1 LLLRRPITTYMIILA
16 VMIFGLVAL
25 SRLSV
30 NLLPEINAPVLLI
43 RTQWDGASAREVE
56 RTVNER
62 LEASLSTIN
71 GVQHV
76 QSIAKQG
83 LSLISLQFG
92 WKTNMNLA
100 FLNTREKLDQ
110 VQYSFPSNVSR
121 PELIRSSPSDAPIAV
136 LSITSKSS
144 NANSFNTKMELRQW
158 TDQVLTR
165 RLEQIDGVA
174 QAVMVGSV
182 QPEVQIHFNSKE
194 LDQYGLTLTHVQ
206 QAIQNAN
213 RFSSTGQLRDGWY
226 RYSLKIESKLQS
238 LDEIRHLPIAKLGTS
253 KILHL
258 DDVATIHMGQH
269 TPTSFSQ
276 LDQQSIL
283 SVLVKKDYG
292 SNTVRDFDK
301 IKPILKSL
309 KQQYPD
315 IKVQVLTETAST
327 IRNTISN
334 LLQTLLVGGIL
345 AFLILFIYLRD
356 PRMPLSIGISIPIS
370 IFLTFLVMYLAN
382 IQLNII
388 SLSGLTL
395 GIGLLVDNSIV
406 VLDNIQRHRK
416 VHPNNMLRAAGDGTR
431 EVAMAVTASTLTTIS
446 VFLPLVFLG
455 GFQGV
460 FFRDQALTLSISLV
474 ASLLVAIIILPV
486 LVVQLQKGRSHPNWD
501 RDYSFVLKVQDTY
514 EQGLQSILRHPLL
527 GLSIFVAGILLA
539 AAGFI
544 YLPKNVLPSMPA
556 KRLEYRVT
564 LPANTSLKTSHFVAG
579 QMITNIQ
586 KKAHTDNI
594 LSLGG
599 YTDQT
604 NLAELSEESLNR
616 FRIEIPTKN
625 DKQTQ
630 RIRDVLATWET
641 RHPKWTILPLQ
652 TNSPFRTLLNFDTTP
667 LKIEFVGNNRNH
679 SVNLSQKFD
688 RQIQKQYPDW
698 KMKVVHGRKQQIWSI
713 TFNNG
718 ALLDLGITENQVIN
732 YLQSL
737 SAGNEVTEWDH
748 DQDEIQV
755 RLFSKHGHYTQLAN
769 LAIPSNGRMIPL
781 QDVAK
786 VQKID
791 QPEQLSRINQTPVL
805 TYATNVSLIDWWLHR
820 KEYRSFIQ
828 QFIHNNGIRII
839 PSGLALQLQQ
849 LFLHLGWLL
858 LLSVV
863 IIFII
868 LASQFESLL
877 YPFIILF
884 SIPFAWIGSIL
895 LLWTFGLGLNIFS
908 FLGLLVLT
916 GIAVNDAIL
925 KVDFMKRYYERFGNL
940 WEAITKAGE
949 HRFRSVVMTTLTTV
963 LGLLPMTIPWGEGY
977 AYRQSLGVSLMGG
990 MISSTLLTL
999 FLIPLIFLWVQ
1010 RFRERLLGKP
1020 EMVDGE

>member
-1 LLLRRPITTYMIILA
+1 MIILA
-16 VMIFGLVAL
+16 VFIFGGVAL

-30 NLLPEINAPVLLI
+30 NLLPEINAPVLLV
-43 RTQWDGASAREVE
+43 RTQWQGASAQEVE
-56 RTVNER
+56 RTVNQR
-62 LEASLSTIN
+62 LEAVLSTIS
-71 GVQHV
+71 GVQHIH
-76 QSIAKQG
+76 SISKQG

-92 WKTNMNLA
+92 WGTNMNLA

-110 VQYSFPSNVSR
+110 IQYGLPRQVSR
-121 PELIRSSPSDAPIAV
+121 PDLIRSSPSDKPIAV
-136 LSITSKSS
+136 LSVTSTSQ

-158 TDQVLTR
+158 TNQVLTR

-174 QAVMVGSV
+174 QAVMVGAV
-182 QPEVQIHFNSKE
+182 QPEVQIHFKPN
-194 LDQYGLTLTHVQ
+194 LIDQYGLSIDQ
-206 QAIQNAN
+206 IRQAISNAN
-213 RFSSTGQLRDGWY
+213 YFTSNGQLRDGWY
-226 RYSLKIESKLQS
+226 RYSLKIESRLKS
-238 LDEIRHLPIAKLGTS
+238 LNEIRTLPIAKLGNS
-253 KILHL
+253 RILHL
-258 DDVATIHMGQH
+258 NDVATIKMGQH
-269 TPTSFSQ
+269 TPTSFSL
-276 LDQQSIL
+276 LDQQQIL
-283 SVLVKKDYG
+283 TVLVKKDYG
-292 SNTVRDFDK
+292 SNTVRVFGK
-301 IKPILKSL
+301 IKPVITSL
-309 KQQYPD
+309 KQQYPN
-315 IKVQVLTETAST
+315 IKVQVLTQTAST

-356 PRMPLSIGISIPIS
+356 PRLPLSIGISIPIS
-370 IFLTFLVMYLAN
+370 IFLTFLVMYIAN

-416 VHPNNMLRAAGDGTR
+416 LNPKKILLAADVGTR

-474 ASLLVAIIILPV
+474 ASLIVAILILPV
-486 LVVQLQKGRSHPNWD
+486 LTVRLQKVGSHSNWD
-501 RDYSFVLKVQDTY
+501 RDYTFVVKVQDAY
-514 EQGLQSILRHPLL
+514 ERGLQYVLHHPMF
-527 GLSIFVAGILLA
+527 GISIFITGVLLA

-544 YLPKNVLPSMPA
+544 YLPKKVLPNIPS
-556 KRLEYRVT
+556 KRMIYRVT
-564 LPANTSLKTSHFVAG
+564 LPANSSLKTSRFTAG
-579 QMITNIQ
+579 QMIADIDH
-586 KKAHTDNI
+586 KAGTQDI

-616 FRIEIPTKN
+616 FRLQIPVSNKH
-625 DKQTQ
+625 QSQ
-630 RIRDVLATWET
+630 EVRSALAKWM
-641 RHPKWTILPLQ
+641 RQHPEWAITHLQ
-652 TNSPFRTLLNFDTTP
+652 SNTPFQSLLNFDTTP
-667 LKIEFVGNNRNH
+667 LKLEFVGKNRNH
-679 SVNLSQKFD
+679 SQQLSQNFSKTIKKEF
-688 RQIQKQYPDW
+688 PDW
-698 KMKVVHGRKQQIWSI
+698 SMQVIHGKKQQIWSI
-713 TFNNG
+713 TFKDG
-718 ALLDLGITENQVIN
+718 ALLDLGLTQQQIIS
-732 YLQSL
+732 YIQSL

-748 DQDEIQV
+748 DQDEIQI
-755 RLFSKHGHYTQLAN
+755 RLFSKHGSYPQLAN
-769 LAIPSNGRMIPL
+769 LTFPSNGRMIPL
-781 QDVAK
+781 HNIATIK
-786 VQKID
+786 KIS
-791 QPEQLSRINQTPVL
+791 QPEELSRQNQTPVL
-805 TYATNVSLIDWWLHR
+805 AYTTNVSLVNWWWHR
-820 KEYRSFIQ
+820 KEYKAFIQ
-828 QFIHNNGIRII
+828 RFIHNNGIRII

-849 LFLHLGWLL
+849 LFTHLGWLL

-895 LLWTFGLGLNIFS
+895 LLWIFGLSINIFS

-925 KVDFMKRYYERFGNL
+925 KVDFMKRYYEEFGNL
-940 WEAITKAGE
+940 QDAIAKAGE
-949 HRFRSVVMTTLTTV
+949 HRFRSVVMTTLTTI
-963 LGLLPMTIPWGEGY
+963 LGLLPMTIPWGAGY

-1010 RFRERLLGKP
+1010 RFREKLFGKP
-1020 EMVDGE
+1020 EVIDE